1 MTPSRARLFT
11 PVLIG
16 GSIILLINFAL
27 RASFGVFQ
35 IPIAA
40 EFGWPRTEFSLAIA
54 IQNLAWGIG
63 QPVFGA
69 LGERFGDKLS
79 IRDVGLLKVAVEL
92 NMARLEEIPRKMAE
106 AQERRVTHDA
116 ARRAWLEEQKEFE
129 ANKTD

>member
-79 IRDVGLLKVAVEL
+79 IILGAFLYSAGLILTAHATDPATMQMLEVMVGFGIAGTGFGV
-92 NMARLEEIPRKMAE
+92 
-106 AQERRVTHDA
+106 
-116 ARRAWLEEQKEFE
+116 
-129 ANKTD
+129 